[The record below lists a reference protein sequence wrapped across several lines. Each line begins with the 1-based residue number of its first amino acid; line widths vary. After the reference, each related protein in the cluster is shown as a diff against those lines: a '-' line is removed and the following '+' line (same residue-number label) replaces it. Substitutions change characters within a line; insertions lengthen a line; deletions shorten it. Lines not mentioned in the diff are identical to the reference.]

1 VRARSRERAR
11 LVVASARSLARA
23 SSVQARPAASAVPS
37 PQRRTRLRGLDG
49 ALTRALD
56 VALSTVLLIVAAPLF
71 VLVAVAI
78 RLDSPGPVFFCQ
90 SRVGLGGREFT
101 MVKFRSMESGA
112 PPEPHQSYIKA
123 LASAPAVG
131 ADGQLQKLTEDVRV
145 TLVGAILRKTSIDE
159 IPQLI
164 NVLAGRMSI
173 VGPRPAV
180 AYELEFY
187 RPEHLERFGVRPG
200 ITGLWQVSGRNRL
213 GFYEMLELDLEY
225 VRCHSFAYDLRL
237 LLRTPWAV
245 LSADTA

>member
-1 VRARSRERAR
+1 M
-11 LVVASARSLARA
+11 
-23 SSVQARPAASAVPS
+23 
-37 PQRRTRLRGLDG
+37 
-49 ALTRALD
+49 D
-56 VALSTVLLIVAAPLF
+56 VGLSTVLLVVVAPLF

-78 RLDSPGPVFFCQ
+78 RLDSPGPVFFRQ
-90 SRVGLGGREFT
+90 SRVGQGGREFT
-101 MVKFRSMESGA
+101 MLKFRSMELGA
-112 PPEPHQSYIKA
+112 ATEAHQSYIKA
-123 LASAPAVG
+123 LASAPAVV
-131 ADGQLQKLTEDVRV
+131 ADGRLQKLTEDVRV

-180 AYELEFY
+180 DYELEFY

-213 GFYEMLELDLEY
+213 GFYEMLDLDLEY
-225 VRCHSFAYDLRL
+225 VRRHSFAYDLWL

-245 LSADTA
+245 VSADTA